1 MHTFPKQL
9 PPNLDDATPLYR
21 QLAAHIRQLIADGVV
36 KSGQALPAERE
47 LMEIS
52 GTSRVTVRKA
62 LEQLIDEGLLVR
74 RQGAGT
80 FIAPSREQSGQRLT
94 GFSADA
100 KSRGESPSSVWLVKS
115 LANATEDEAKHLG
128 LNEGEPVMRFSRL
141 RLSDGEPL
149 AIEHAVIPGNTLP
162 SPDVVLDSLYQAL
175 REYGKHPSKGT
186 QKLRASLASPIEAGL
201 LTIKDGSEV
210 LRIERQTYL
219 NDGSVVEYTRS
230 VYRGDKYVFVSELQ
244 DVGG

>member
-1 MHTFPKQL
+1 MHAFAKQL
-9 PPNLDDATPLYR
+9 TPNLHDATPLYR
-21 QLAAHIRQLIADGVV
+21 QLATHIRQLIADGVV
-36 KSGQALPAERE
+36 KSGQALPSERE
-47 LMEIS
+47 LMEIT
-52 GTSRVTVRKA
+52 GTSRVTIRKA
-62 LEQLIDEGLLVR
+62 LEQLIEEGLLLR

-115 LANATEDEAKHLG
+115 CAKATEDEAKHLG
-128 LNEGEPVMRFSRL
+128 LNEGDAVMRFSRL

-149 AIEHAVIPGNTLP
+149 AIEHAVIPKSALP
-162 SPDVVLDSLYQAL
+162 SPDVVGDSLYQAL
-175 REYGKHPSKGT
+175 RDYGKHPKQGT

-201 LTIKDGSEV
+201 LTVKDGSEV

-219 NDGSVVEYTRS
+219 SDGSAVEYTRS

-244 DVGG
+244 DVGS